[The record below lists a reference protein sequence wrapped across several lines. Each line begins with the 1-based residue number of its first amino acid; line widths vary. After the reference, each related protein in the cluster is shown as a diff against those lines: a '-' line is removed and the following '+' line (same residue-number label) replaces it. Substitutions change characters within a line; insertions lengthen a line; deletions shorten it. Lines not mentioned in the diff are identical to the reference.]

1 MGKDGEITLDELQKI
16 MNLHGFEPS
25 QEELQTM
32 IEQVDQNKNGTVD
45 FEEFLI
51 MMETM
56 RESMAGD
63 DEVEDDISQAFIV
76 FDKDGDGLITAEE
89 IQETMMG
96 LGEDVSEAEVK
107 AMVLEA
113 DLNGDGFI
121 DFTEFSNLMKNNFG
135 GLHGSTQG
143 LA

>member
-1 MGKDGEITLDELQKI
+1 
-16 MNLHGFEPS
+16 
-25 QEELQTM
+25 
-32 IEQVDQNKNGTVD
+32 
-45 FEEFLI
+45 
-51 MMETM
+51 
-56 RESMAGD
+56 MAGD
-63 DEVEDDISQAFIV
+63 DEVEDDISQAFKV

-135 GLHGSTQG
+135 GLHGSRLSLKNDVAEFNEVIKMNRTEVI
-143 LA
+143 LVRH